1 LIEKKMRALGK
12 WSIKNNVTINLIM
25 IFIIIAGLFTVM
37 NMRREM
43 FPQFSLDM
51 IVVSVVYPGSSP
63 EEIEEGICIKIEEQ
77 IQSIEGIER
86 FISTAREGNGEVV
99 VELETGADVQK
110 ILDEIKAEVDRIDT
124 FPEEAEEPVVMEIIN
139 QDPTI
144 SVAVFGNVSEKRMRQ
159 IAERIR
165 DDLLDARMISQ
176 RNTGG
181 LQNMVASILKRFRF
195 KQSESIT
202 QIDLVGVRDYE
213 ISIEVSEEDLRRY
226 GISFDQVVNAVR
238 SGSIDLPGGKI
249 KTEQGEILIRAKGQL
264 YTGREF
270 EEIPLITL
278 NDGTVVKLGQ
288 VAKVIDGF
296 EDLDIKTR
304 FNGKPAAIVQVSR
317 TSEQDIIEIAT
328 IARNYVENLTLKV
341 PGNVDFAVWG
351 NISTMVEDRI
361 NLMLR
366 NGLQGI
372 TLVFAALAIF
382 LNLRLAFWVALGIPI
397 SFMGAFMVLSGF
409 DQTINMISLFAF
421 IMTLGILVDDA
432 IIVGENVY
440 SHYSKGKSPAAA
452 VVDGLKE
459 VGGPVVMAVS
469 TTVVAFSP
477 LLFIAG
483 IMGKF
488 IAVMPM
494 AVIIILIVS
503 LGEALI
509 ILPSHLY
516 HALTQSEK
524 KKRKFTSWHERL
536 RQKTEYGL
544 QMVIDRLYSPAI
556 KYVVKN
562 RYFTFSIG
570 IGVLIISLGIIAG
583 GYVPFVFFPK
593 GESDWIV
600 AEVVYPL
607 GTPFKITEEAIER
620 LENESFELNTIFS
633 EFSARNGKLVK
644 NTFSIVGAIPRRDW
658 KPPEYG
664 GHVGQVWLELASSEN
679 RENLST
685 HTILSKW
692 RDMIGEIPGVER
704 FTFAT
709 LEGGPA
715 GNPIEVQLSG
725 QSFDLLKQAASEL
738 KSEIATYPG
747 TFDISDNFKPGK
759 QEKKVRV
766 KEGSRSIGVTMR
778 DLARQ
783 IRQAFYGEE
792 ALRIQRGRDDVK
804 VMVRYADKERHSL
817 AGIDEMRIRTFDS
830 QEIPIEEVA
839 ELTPGR
845 AYSVINRID
854 RKRTITVISDID
866 ETIGNSSVIVADL
879 KANFLPNLK
888 ERYPGLTY
896 DFGGQEKRTRES
908 LDSIKSGY
916 LLAIMGIFLLL
927 ASQFRSYIQPVIIMM
942 AIPFG
947 LIGAILGHLVMG
959 LEFTIVSI
967 FGIVALSG
975 IVVNDSLILIDF
987 INRALR
993 SGVEVQEAVI
1003 DSGKARFRPV
1013 LLTSVTTVAGLFP
1026 LLLERSFQAQFLI
1039 PMAVSICF
1047 GLIAATALTL
1057 LYVPA
1062 LFLIIQDITNI
1073 VKSSSQ
1079 TIQKNRPVVKTG
1091 EHGAANSGKALGER
1105 ERERNVR
1112 N

>member
-1 LIEKKMRALGK
+1 MRALGK
-12 WSIKNNVTINLIM
+12 WSINNNVAVNLVM
-25 IFIIIAGLFTVM
+25 TFIIMAGVFTVM
-37 NMRREM
+37 KMRREI

-51 IVVSVVYPGSSP
+51 IVVSVIYPGSSP
-63 EEIEEGICIKIEEQ
+63 EEIEEGICIKIEEA

-86 FISTAREGNGEVV
+86 LRSTAREGQGEVIA
-99 VELETGADVQK
+99 ELETGSDALK
-110 ILDEIKAEVDRIDT
+110 ILDDIKAQVDRIDT
-124 FPEEAEEPVVMEIIN
+124 FPEESEEPVVMEIIN

-144 SVAVFGNVSEKRMRQ
+144 SVAVYGEVPEKRMRL
-159 IAERIR
+159 IAEKIR
-165 DDLLDARMISQ
+165 DDLLEAKVVSQ
-176 RNTGG
+176 KGDGG
-181 LQNMVASILKRFRF
+181 FQDIIASVLKRFRF
-195 KQSESIT
+195 KQPESIT

-213 ISIEVSEEDLRRY
+213 ISVEVSEEDLRRY
-226 GISFDQVVNAVR
+226 NISFDQVVSAVR
-238 SGSIDLPGGKI
+238 AGSIDLPGGKI
-249 KTEQGEILIRAKGQL
+249 KTDQGEILIRAKGQL

-270 EEIPLITL
+270 EKIPLITL
-278 NDGTVVKLGQ
+278 KDGTVVRLGE
-288 VAKVIDGF
+288 VARVIDGF

-317 TSEQDIIEIAT
+317 TSEQDIIEIAN
-328 IARNYVENLTLKV
+328 IARSYVENNKDKFPQDIDV
-341 PGNVDFAVWG
+341 AIWG
-351 NISTMVEDRI
+351 DISTMVEDRI
-361 NLMLR
+361 DLMLR

-372 TLVFAALAIF
+372 TLVFIALALF

-397 SFMGAFMVLSGF
+397 SFMAAFLVLNGF
-409 DQTINMISLFAF
+409 NQTINMISLFAF

-440 SHYSKGKSPAAA
+440 THYSRGKTPAAA

-459 VGGPVVMAVS
+459 VGAPVVMAIS

-509 ILPSHLY
+509 ILPSHLH

-524 KKRKFTSWHERL
+524 KKRHLMSWHQRL
-536 RQKTEYGL
+536 QGKLEKGL
-544 QMVIDRLYSPAI
+544 QKVIDGFYSHAI

-562 RYFTFSIG
+562 RYFTFSLG

-607 GTPFKITEEAIER
+607 GTPFKFTEKTIQR
-620 LENESFELNTIFS
+620 LENESFELNTVFS
-633 EFSARNGKLVK
+633 DFPKENGRLVK
-644 NTFSIVGAIPRRDW
+644 NAFSIVGAIPRRDW

-664 GHVGQVWLELASSEN
+664 GHVGQVWLELASSET
-679 RENLST
+679 RENVST
-685 HTILSKW
+685 HTVLSKW
-692 RDMIGEIPGVER
+692 RELIGEIAGVDR
-704 FTFAT
+704 LTFAT

-725 QSFDLLKQAASEL
+725 QDFDQLEQAAAEL
-738 KSEIATYPG
+738 KAEIATYPG

-759 QEKKVRV
+759 QEKKIRIR
-766 KEGSRSIGVTMR
+766 EGSRSLGITMR

-783 IRQAFYGEE
+783 VRQAFYGEE
-792 ALRIQRGRDDVK
+792 ALRIQRNRDDVK
-804 VMVRYADKERHSL
+804 VMVRYANEERSSL
-817 AGIDEMRIRTFDS
+817 AGIEEMRIRTID
-830 QEIPIEEVA
+830 QEEIPIEEVA
-839 ELTPGR
+839 DIAPGQ
-845 AYSVINRID
+845 AYSVINRVD

-866 ETIGNSSVIVADL
+866 ESTANASMMVADL
-879 KANFLPNLK
+879 KANFLPALLS
-888 ERYPGLTY
+888 RYPGLTY
-896 DFGGQEKRTRES
+896 DFEGQEKRTRES

-916 LLAIMGIFLLL
+916 LLALMGIFLLL

-959 LEFTIVSI
+959 ISFTIVSI

-987 INRALR
+987 INRAQR
-993 SGVEVQEAVI
+993 DGVDLNQAVVQ
-1003 DSGKARFRPV
+1003 SGKARFRPV
-1013 LLTSVTTVAGLFP
+1013 LLTSVTTIAGLFP

-1047 GLIAATALTL
+1047 GLLAATVLTL

-1062 LFLIIQDITNI
+1062 LYLIIADIT
-1073 VKSSSQ
+1073 KLFSSKTQ
-1079 TIQKNRPVVKTG
+1079 TEVARKKIAEDKG
-1091 EHGAANSGKALGER
+1091 I
-1105 ERERNVR
+1105 
-1112 N
+1112 

>member
-1 LIEKKMRALGK
+1 MRALGN
-12 WSIKNNVTINLIM
+12 WSIKNNVTVNLVM
-25 IFIIIAGLFTVM
+25 IFIIMAGIFTVIK
-37 NMRREM
+37 MRREM

-51 IVVSVVYPGSSP
+51 INISVPYPGSSP
-63 EEIEEGICIKIEEQ
+63 EEVEEGICIKIEEE
-77 IQSIEGIER
+77 IQSIEGIKR
-86 FISTAREGNGEVV
+86 LISTAREGNGSVLA
-99 VELETGADVQK
+99 ELETGADVRK

-124 FPEEAEEPVVMEIIN
+124 FPDEAEEPVVMEIIN

-144 SVAVFGNVSEKRMRQ
+144 SVAVFGDVSEKRMRQ
-159 IAERIR
+159 VAEKIR
-165 DDLLDARMISQ
+165 DDLL
-176 RNTGG
+176 
-181 LQNMVASILKRFRF
+181 VAKMAPNKGSGVIQDIIAAILKRFRF
-195 KQSESIT
+195 KQPESIT

-213 ISIEVSEEDLRRY
+213 ISVEVSEEDLRRY
-226 GISFDQVVNAVR
+226 GISFDQVVSAVR
-238 SGSIDLPGGKI
+238 AGSIDLPGGKI
-249 KTEQGEILIRAKGQL
+249 KTAQGEILIRAKGQL

-270 EEIPLITL
+270 EQIPLITL
-278 NDGTVVKLGQ
+278 NDGTVVRLGQ
-288 VAKVIDGF
+288 VARVIDGF

-304 FNGKPAAIVQVSR
+304 FNGKPAVIVQVSR
-317 TSEQDIIEIAT
+317 TSEQDIIEISE
-328 IARNYVENLTLKV
+328 IARSYVETHKDKLPQDLQI
-341 PGNVDFAVWG
+341 AVWG
-351 NISTMVEDRI
+351 DISTMVEGRI
-361 NLMLR
+361 DLMLR

-372 TLVFAALAIF
+372 ALVFIALALF
-382 LNLRLAFWVALGIPI
+382 LNLRLAFWVAFGIPVA
-397 SFMGAFMVLSGF
+397 FMGAFMVLSGF
-409 DQTINMISLFAF
+409 DQTINMISLFGF

-440 SHYSKGKSPAAA
+440 SHYSRGKSPSAA
-452 VVDGLKE
+452 VIDGLNE
-459 VGGPVVMAVS
+459 VGGPVIMAVS
-469 TTVVAFSP
+469 TTVVAFAP
-477 LLFIAG
+477 LLFITG

-509 ILPSHLY
+509 ILPSHLH

-524 KKRKFTSWHERL
+524 KNRRITSWHERL
-536 RQKTEYGL
+536 QKKIEKGL
-544 QMVIDRLYSPAI
+544 QTVIDRFYSPAI

-583 GYVPFVFFPK
+583 GYVPFVFFQK

-600 AEVVYPL
+600 AEIVYPL
-607 GTPFKITEEAIER
+607 GTPFKITEESIAQ
-620 LENESFELNTIFS
+620 LENKSFEINSVFS
-633 EFSARNGKLVK
+633 EFSNKNGKLVK

-664 GHVGQVWLELASSEN
+664 GHVGQVWLELASSET
-679 RENLST
+679 RGGIST
-685 HTILSKW
+685 HSILNKW
-692 RDMIGEIPGVER
+692 RDLIGEIPGVDR
-704 FTFAT
+704 LTFAT

-715 GNPIEVQLSG
+715 GNPIEIQLSG
-725 QSFDLLKQAASEL
+725 QDFDQLKLAAAEL

-759 QEKKVRV
+759 QEQKIRVR
-766 KEGSRSIGVTMR
+766 EGSRSLGITMR

-792 ALRIQRGRDDVK
+792 ALRIQRNRDDVK
-804 VMVRYADKERHSL
+804 VMVRYANPERSSL
-817 AGIDEMRIRTFDS
+817 SGIEEMRIRTLNG

-839 ELTPGR
+839 EIAPGR
-845 AYSVINRID
+845 AYSAINRVD

-866 ETIGNSSVIVADL
+866 ESLGNASVIVTEL
-879 KANFLPNLK
+879 KDGFLPTLVQ
-888 ERYPGLTY
+888 RYPGVTY
-896 DFGGQEKRTRES
+896 EFGGQEKRTSES

-916 LLAIMGIFLLL
+916 MLAMMGIFLLL

-987 INRALR
+987 INRAVR
-993 SGVEVQEAVI
+993 EGVDVNQAVI
-1003 DSGKARFRPV
+1003 ESGKARFRPV
-1013 LLTSVTTVAGLFP
+1013 FLTSITTIAGLFP

-1047 GLIAATALTL
+1047 GLLAATLLTL

-1062 LFLIIQDITNI
+1062 LFMIVQD
-1073 VKSSSQ
+1073 VFKLFSRKEKVQQ
-1079 TIQKNRPVVKTG
+1079 TII
-1091 EHGAANSGKALGER
+1091 
-1105 ERERNVR
+1105 
-1112 N
+1112 